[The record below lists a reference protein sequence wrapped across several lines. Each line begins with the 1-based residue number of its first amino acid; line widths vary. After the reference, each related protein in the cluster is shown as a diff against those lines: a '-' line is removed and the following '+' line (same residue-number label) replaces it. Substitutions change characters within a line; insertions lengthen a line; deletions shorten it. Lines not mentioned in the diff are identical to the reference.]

1 MLRAGC
7 KRRCL
12 DDGGS
17 LRRGTLP
24 TVARDACLADARQ
37 YQHSAHNPNEGLK
50 VRRFSGIAI
59 CLVALLL
66 AILRGG
72 ELSAQMLD
80 MVQPVRNQV
89 LLNPALVGNSE
100 RMRADVFYRNQWLN
114 ANSPYNTFGLTYDLH
129 FGAYDNHALGASV
142 VNDVQGPF
150 TLQHTSA
157 LAYYSYVVDISYN
170 IRLRIGAGAGV
181 AVRSTSY
188 NSLVFPD
195 QLAADPGTAVPN
207 RYADR
212 TDVAPDFAAGLQAE
226 ISEWQ
231 FGFAAH
237 HIANP
242 RFDERRGDHLRL
254 QRRFTLT
261 ASRPI
266 NLFATYRHK
275 PPLLITPHVLLNLQG
290 RELFATAG
298 CEVSYLG
305 ISGSLWLHESILFQ
319 GHNISAG
326 IGWDGTFIGFAYTYN
341 LGFYRQGFNGLGTS
355 VHEVGLRLKIPYPR
369 GRGFSTSTR
378 SRHRLMRYSRKR
390 TTVLQYRR
398 KRR

>member
-1 MLRAGC
+1 MLRTGF

-12 DDGGS
+12 DGGAG
-17 LRRGTLP
+17 LGWATLP
-24 TVARDACLADARQ
+24 TEARRACLADARQ
-37 YQHSAHNPNEGLK
+37 CQRSAHNPNESLK
-50 VRRFSGIAI
+50 VGRFRGIAI

-66 AILRGG
+66 AVLRGG

-89 LLNPALVGNSE
+89 LLNPALVGNSD
-100 RMRADVFYRNQWLN
+100 RMRADLFYRNQWLN

-129 FGAYDNHALGASV
+129 FGVYDNHALGASV
-142 VNDVQGPF
+142 VNDVQGQF

-170 IRLRIGAGAGV
+170 
-181 AVRSTSY
+181 
-188 NSLVFPD
+188 
-195 QLAADPGTAVPN
+195 
-207 RYADR
+207 RYKDR
-212 TDVAPDFAAGLQAE
+212 TDVAPDFAVGLQAE

-242 RFDERRGDHLRL
+242 RFDERRGDYLRL

-390 TTVLQYRR
+390 ATVLQYRR